1 MATTQN
7 LYTGNGSTTNYS
19 FTFEYISQA
28 DVKAS
33 LNGTATTAFTLA
45 NATTLAF
52 NTAPASGV
60 NIIIFRDTAN
70 ETTSATFFAGSAIK
84 AEDLNANFDQAL
96 YVSQETEN
104 NALSTLGGTM
114 SGQLNM
120 GNQKIV
126 SLGTPTA
133 ATDSS
138 TKGYVDGLITTHQAQ
153 VTAAAASAAAAATS
167 ETNAATSETNAATS
181 ASTSSTQATNS
192 ANSATASA
200 NSATA
205 SANSATA
212 SANSATASAGSA
224 STATTQAT
232 NASNSAGTASTQAT
246 NSANSASA
254 GATSASQAA
263 TSATNSATSATS
275 SSTSATAAASSAASA
290 LAAFDNFDD
299 TYLGAK
305 ASDPTTDNDGDPLT
319 AGDLYFNTTSNVMKL
334 YTGSGWVVAY
344 VPGEAINIS
353 NTASGNL
360 TSTNVQASLEEL
372 QTDIDSTVAA
382 TTTNAS
388 SITTNATNIAT
399 NVTNIAA
406 RLPLAGGT
414 MTGAIVFNSGQTI
427 AGYTPRSGATGS
439 AKLPVGTAL
448 QRDTF
453 PAGGTEADLKGYI
466 RFNDDVDQFEGHNGT
481 TWASVGGGATGG
493 GSDTWAVEHDNTIT
507 QSYTIGTGKNVISA
521 GPLTVNSGATV
532 TVPSGSNWV
541 IV

>member
-19 FTFEYISQA
+19 FTFEYISQE

-45 NATTLAF
+45 NATTVAF
-52 NTAPASGV
+52 NTAPANGD

-84 AEDLNANFDQAL
+84 GEDLNANFEQVL
-96 YVSQETEN
+96 YVAQETEN
-104 NALSTLGGTM
+104 NSLSTLGDTM
-114 SGQLNM
+114 TGQLNM
-120 GNQKIV
+120 SNQKIV

-133 ATDSS
+133 ATDASNKS
-138 TKGYVDGLITTHQAQ
+138 YVDSLITTHQAQ
-153 VTAAAASAAAAATS
+153 VDAAAASAAAAATS

-192 ANSATASA
+192 TNSATASA

-205 SANSATA
+205 SATSATA
-212 SANSATASAGSA
+212 SATSATASAGSA
-224 STATTQAT
+224 TTATTQAT
-232 NASNSAGTASTQAT
+232 NASNGASTASTQAT

-263 TSATNSATSATS
+263 TSATNAATSATS

-319 AGDLYFNTTSNVMKL
+319 AGDLYFNTTSDVMKL
-334 YTGSGWVVAY
+334 YTGSNWVTAY
-344 VPGEAINIS
+344 VPGDAANIS
-353 NTASGNL
+353 FTAAGNL
-360 TSTNVQASLEEL
+360 AGTNVQTAIQEL
-372 QTDIDSTVAA
+372 DTEKVQKTA
-382 TTTNAS
+382 
-388 SITTNATNIAT
+388 
-399 NVTNIAA
+399 
-406 RLPLAGGT
+406 
-414 MTGAIVFNSGQTI
+414 
-427 AGYTPRSGATGS
+427 ATGS
-439 AKLPVGTAL
+439 AELPSGTAA
-448 QRDTF
+448 QRDGS
-453 PAGGTEADLKGYI
+453 PAAGFI
-466 RFNDDVDQFEGHNGT
+466 RFNTDVTQFEGYTGSA
-481 TWASVGGGATGG
+481 WASVGGGATGG

-507 QSYTIGTGKNVISA
+507 SSYTISTGKNVISA

>member
-70 ETTSATFFAGSAIK
+70 DTTAATFFAGSAIK

-96 YVSQETEN
+96 YVSQETDN

-153 VTAAAASAAAAATS
+153 VDAAAASAAAAATS

-192 ANSATASA
+192 TNSATASA

-305 ASDPTTDNDGDPLT
+305 ASDPSTDNDGDALT
-319 AGDLYFNTTSNVMKL
+319 AGDLYFNTVSDVMRL
-334 YTGSGWVVAY
+334 YTGSNWVTAY

-353 NTASGNL
+353 STASGNL
-360 TSTNVQASLEEL
+360 TSTNVQAALEEL
-372 QTDIDSTVAA
+372 QADSNSLETASG
-382 TTTNAS
+382 TNTTNIA
-388 SITTNATNIAT
+388 TNTTNIAT
-399 NVTNIAA
+399 NVT
-406 RLPLAGGT
+406 
-414 MTGAIVFNSGQTI
+414 AINNRIVRTSAN
-427 AGYTPRSGATGS
+427 GS
-439 AKLPVGTAL
+439 AKLPVGTEL

-481 TWASVGGGATGG
+481 AWASVGGGATGG

>member
-1 MATTQN
+1 MATTQTT
-7 LYTGNGSTTNYS
+7 YTGNGSTTNYA

-28 DVKAS
+28 DIKAS
-33 LNGTATTAFTLA
+33 LDGTVTTAFTLA
-45 NATTLAF
+45 NATTVAF

-70 ETTSATFFAGSAIK
+70 DTRAATFFAGSAIK
-84 AEDLNANFDQAL
+84 AEDLNANFDQIT
-96 YVSQETEN
+96 YVAQETEN
-104 NALSTLGGTM
+104 NSMNSLGATM

-120 GNQKIV
+120 SGQKIV

-133 ATDSS
+133 ATDASNKS
-138 TKGYVDGLITTHQAQ
+138 YVDSLITTHQAQ
-153 VTAAAASAAAAATS
+153 VDAAAASQAAAAASETAAATS
-167 ETNAATSETNAATS
+167 ETNAASSAATS
-181 ASTSSTQATNS
+181 TTQATNS

-212 SANSATASAGSA
+212 SATSATASAGSA

-232 NASNSAGTASTQAT
+232 NSSNSASTASTQAT

-254 GATSASQAA
+254 SATSASQAA
-263 TSATNSATSATS
+263 TSAANAATSATNS
-275 SSTSATAAASSAASA
+275 SNSATAAASSAASA

-299 TYLGAK
+299 TYLGSK
-305 ASDPTTDNDGDPLT
+305 ASDPSTDNDGDALT
-319 AGDLYFNTTSNVMKL
+319 AGDLYFNTTNDVMRL
-334 YTGSGWVVAY
+334 YTGSAWVTAY
-344 VPGEAINIS
+344 VPGDAVNIS
-353 NTASGNL
+353 FTAAGNL
-360 TSTNVQASLEEL
+360 AGTNVQTAIQEL
-372 QTDIDSTVAA
+372 DTEKVQ
-382 TTTNAS
+382 TTN
-388 SITTNATNIAT
+388 
-399 NVTNIAA
+399 
-406 RLPLAGGT
+406 
-414 MTGAIVFNSGQTI
+414 
-427 AGYTPRSGATGS
+427 ATGS
-439 AKLPVGTAL
+439 AKLPVGTEL

-453 PAGGTEADLKGYI
+453 PLGGTAADLKGYI